1 MNPTDS
7 EQSHSHAAGPG
18 RSGRVALAQRAA
30 DALEAID
37 QDGAESMRSL
47 VGFDG
52 FVDSI
57 IHVVDQR
64 HSMAHDDYKRIA
76 SIPEFAARVG
86 AAANRSANIELV
98 VTDTR
103 YGGNGPLLS
112 SALGSLGSPVTF
124 IGAVSLEDDWDKVDP
139 IYQPFAKKCERVIPL
154 CPPGR
159 TDALEF
165 EDGKIMLGKP
175 ESVQRVTW
183 DRIKEVVGLD
193 KLIEMID
200 AVQLISVV
208 NWTLVGGVEGI
219 WDGLCDEVFPNLS
232 QNHNRRFFIDLSDPA
247 KRTDDDIVR
256 AMGKITNLQKHL
268 PVTLGLNLSESGRV
282 ARVIG
287 VDAYDDE
294 HNRTLAEMVPDAAVQ
309 IRQKLG
315 LECVVIHQHTGA
327 GAADS
332 SGQAQ
337 WFSGP
342 YTRRPRIS
350 TGAGDHFGGGFSF
363 AQMAGLGL
371 GESLAAAC
379 GVAGAYV
386 LDAASPTRQ
395 RLTQFLRDL
404 PAPETN

>member
-1 MNPTDS
+1 MNPVNSPIVNAHGVTVT
-7 EQSHSHAAGPG
+7 
-18 RSGRVALAQRAA
+18 RTALAQRAA
-30 DALEAID
+30 DALEAICPETT
-37 QDGAESMRSL
+37 AALRSL

-64 HSMAHDDYKRIA
+64 HSMRQDDYKRIRT
-76 SIPEFAARVG
+76 IPEFAARCG

-112 SALGSLGSPVTF
+112 SALGALGSPVTY
-124 IGAVSLEDDWDKVDP
+124 IGAVSTEDDWEKVDP
-139 IYQPFAKKCERVIPL
+139 IYQPFVDKCDRVIPL

-175 ESVQRVTW
+175 ESVQLVTW
-183 DRIKEVVGLD
+183 DRIKEVVGLETLVD
-193 KLIEMID
+193 MID
-200 AVQLISVV
+200 AVKLISVV

-219 WDGLCDEVFPNLS
+219 WDGLCADVFPKLS
-232 QNHNRRFFIDLSDPA
+232 DAHQRRIFIDLSDPA

-256 AMGKITNLQKHL
+256 AMGKISTLQRHM
-268 PVTLGLNLSESGRV
+268 PVTLGLNLAESGRV

-287 VDAYDDE
+287 VEAYDDE
-294 HNRTLAEMVPDAAVQ
+294 HNRTLEGMVPEAAEL
-309 IRQKLG
+309 IRAKLG
-315 LECVVIHQHTGA
+315 LDCVVIHQHTGA
-327 GAADS
+327 GGANAGGES
-332 SGQAQ
+332 H
-337 WFSGP
+337 WFTGP
-342 YTRRPRIS
+342 YTRKPRIS

-386 LDAASPTRQ
+386 RDAASPTRK
-395 RLTQFLRDL
+395 RLIEFLRDL
-404 PAPETN
+404 PVPEMH

>member
-1 MNPTDS
+1 MNPVPAS
-7 EQSHSHAAGPG
+7 NRAAGSPPAS
-18 RSGRVALAQRAA
+18 RTALARRAA
-30 DALEAID
+30 DALGGID
-37 QDGAESMRSL
+37 AQAALSMRSL

-57 IHVVDQR
+57 IRVVDQR
-64 HSMAHDDYKRIA
+64 HSMKPDDYKRIGT
-76 SIPEFAARVG
+76 IPEFAARCG

-98 VTDTR
+98 VTDVR

-112 SALGSLGSPVTF
+112 SALGSLGSPVTY
-124 IGAVSLEDDWDKVDP
+124 IGAVSLEDDWDTLDP
-139 IYQPFAKKCERVIPL
+139 IYQPFADKCERVIPL

-165 EDGKIMLGKP
+165 DDGKIMLGKP

-183 DRIKEVVGLD
+183 DRIKEVVGLEN
-193 KLIEMID
+193 LIGMIER
-200 AVQLISVV
+200 VSLISVV

-219 WDGLCDEVFPNLS
+219 WDGLCTDIFPRLS
-232 QNHNRRFFIDLSDPA
+232 GERAQRMFIDLSDPA
-247 KRTDDDIVR
+247 KRTDEDIVR
-256 AMGKITNLQKHL
+256 AVGKIGELQKYL
-268 PVTLGLNLSESGRV
+268 PVTLGLNLAESGRV
-282 ARVIG
+282 AQVIG
-287 VDAYDDE
+287 LDTHDDE
-294 HNRTLAEMVPDAAVQ
+294 HNLPLSEVIPETAVR
-309 IRQKLG
+309 IREKLG

-332 SGQAQ
+332 AGDWG

-342 YTRRPRIS
+342 YTRKPRIS

-386 LDAASPTRQ
+386 RDAVSPGRQ
-395 RLTQFLRDL
+395 RLVQFLRDL
-404 PAPETN
+404 PVPEAH

>member
-1 MNPTDS
+1 MTPTTNR
-7 EQSHSHAAGPG
+7 AGIPVDETVT
-18 RSGRVALAQRAA
+18 RTSLAQRAA
-30 DALEAID
+30 DALEAVSQED
-37 QDGAESMRSL
+37 SDNLRCL

-64 HSMAHDDYKRIA
+64 HSMKADDYKRIRT
-76 SIPEFAARVG
+76 IPEFAARCG
-86 AAANRSANIELV
+86 SAANRSANIELV

-103 YGGNGPLLS
+103 YGGNGPLFS
-112 SALGSLGSPVTF
+112 SALGSLGVPVTF
-124 IGAVSLEDDWDKVDP
+124 IGAVSTAEDWDKLDP
-139 IYQPFAKKCERVIPL
+139 IYAPFADKCETVIPI

-165 EDGKIMLGKP
+165 DDGKIMLGKP

-183 DRIKEVVGLD
+183 DRIKEVVGLE
-193 KLIEMID
+193 KLIE
-200 AVQLISVV
+200 QFEETKLLSVV

-219 WDGLCDEVFPNLS
+219 WDGLCNDVFPKLTDKH
-232 QNHNRRFFIDLSDPA
+232 QRRIFIDLSDPA
-247 KRTDDDIVR
+247 KRTDEDIVR
-256 AMGKITNLQKHL
+256 AMEKIQNLQKFL
-268 PVTLGLNLSESGRV
+268 PVTLGLNLAESGRI

-294 HNRTLAEMVPDAAVQ
+294 HNRTLSSMVPEAAEL
-309 IRQKLG
+309 IRVKLG
-315 LECVVIHQHTGA
+315 LDCVVIHQHTGA
-327 GAADS
+327 GGANEAGES
-332 SGQAQ
+332 Y
-337 WFSGP
+337 WFTGP
-342 YTRRPRIS
+342 YTRKPRIS

-386 LDAASPTRQ
+386 RDASSPTRD
-395 RLTQFLRDL
+395 RLIQFLRDL
-404 PAPETN
+404 PVPELH

>member
-1 MNPTDS
+1 MNPV
-7 EQSHSHAAGPG
+7 HSPAGVPADETVT
-18 RSGRVALAQRAA
+18 RTTLAQRAA
-30 DALEAID
+30 DALESICP
-37 QDGAESMRSL
+37 ETTLTLRSL

-64 HSMAHDDYKRIA
+64 HSMKQDDYKRIRT
-76 SIPEFAARVG
+76 IPEFAARCG

-112 SALGSLGSPVTF
+112 SAMGALGAPVTF
-124 IGAVSLEDDWDKVDP
+124 VGAVSTEDDWNKVDP
-139 IYQPFAKKCERVIPL
+139 IYQPFVDKCDSVIPL

-183 DRIKEVVGLD
+183 DRIKEVVGLE
-193 KLIEMID
+193 KLIETINE
-200 AVQLISVV
+200 VRLISVV

-219 WDGLCDEVFPNLS
+219 WEGLCSDVFPKLTNDRE
-232 QNHNRRFFIDLSDPA
+232 RRIFIDLSDPA
-247 KRTDDDIVR
+247 KRTDEDIVR
-256 AMGKITNLQKHL
+256 AMDKISALQQFM
-268 PVTLGLNLSESGRV
+268 PVTLGLNLAESGRV
-282 ARVIG
+282 GRVIG
-287 VDAYDDE
+287 VEAFDDD
-294 HNRTLAEMVPDAAVQ
+294 HNRTLSEMVPEAAEL
-309 IRQKLG
+309 IRAKLE
-315 LECVVIHQHTGA
+315 LDCVVIHQHTGA
-327 GAADS
+327 GGANAAGES
-332 SGQAQ
+332 H
-337 WFSGP
+337 WFTGP

-363 AQMAGLGL
+363 AQIAGLGL
-371 GESLAAAC
+371 GEALAAAC

-386 LDAASPTRQ
+386 RDAASPDRK
-395 RLTQFLRDL
+395 RLIEFLRDL
-404 PAPETN
+404 PVPEMH

>member
-1 MNPTDS
+1 MNPV
-7 EQSHSHAAGPG
+7 HSPAGVPADETVT
-18 RSGRVALAQRAA
+18 RTSLAQRAA
-30 DALEAID
+30 DALESICP
-37 QDGAESMRSL
+37 ETTLTLRSL

-64 HSMAHDDYKRIA
+64 HSMKQDDYKRIRT
-76 SIPEFAARVG
+76 IPEFAARCG

-112 SALGSLGSPVTF
+112 SAMGALGAPVTF
-124 IGAVSLEDDWDKVDP
+124 IGAVSTEDDWNKVDP
-139 IYQPFAKKCERVIPL
+139 IYQPFVDKCDSVIPL

-183 DRIKEVVGLD
+183 DRIKEVVGLE
-193 KLIEMID
+193 KLIETINE
-200 AVQLISVV
+200 VRLISVV

-219 WDGLCDEVFPNLS
+219 WEGLCSDVFPKLTNDRE
-232 QNHNRRFFIDLSDPA
+232 RRIFIDLSDPA
-247 KRTDDDIVR
+247 KRTDEDIVR
-256 AMGKITNLQKHL
+256 AMDKISALQQFM
-268 PVTLGLNLSESGRV
+268 PVTLGLNLAESGRV
-282 ARVIG
+282 GRVIG
-287 VDAYDDE
+287 VEAFDDD
-294 HNRTLAEMVPDAAVQ
+294 HNRTLSEMVPEAAEL
-309 IRQKLG
+309 IRAKLE
-315 LECVVIHQHTGA
+315 LDCVVIHQHTGA
-327 GAADS
+327 GGANAEGES
-332 SGQAQ
+332 Y
-337 WFSGP
+337 WFTGP

-363 AQMAGLGL
+363 AQIAGLGL

-386 LDAASPTRQ
+386 RDAASPSRK
-395 RLTQFLRDL
+395 RLIEFLRDL
-404 PAPETN
+404 PVPEMH

>member
-1 MNPTDS
+1 MNPVSSPMSTPKNETVS
-7 EQSHSHAAGPG
+7 RAT
-18 RSGRVALAQRAA
+18 LAHGAA
-30 DALEAID
+30 DALEAICP
-37 QDGAESMRSL
+37 ETTLTLRSL

-64 HSMAHDDYKRIA
+64 HSMKQDDYKRIRT
-76 SIPEFAARVG
+76 IPEFAARCG

-112 SALGSLGSPVTF
+112 SALGSLGSPVTY
-124 IGAVSLEDDWDKVDP
+124 IGAVATEEDWNKVDP
-139 IYQPFAKKCERVIPL
+139 IYQPFVDKCESVIPL

-165 EDGKIMLGKP
+165 DDGKIMLGKP
-175 ESVQRVTW
+175 ESVQLATW

-193 KLIEMID
+193 TLIAMID
-200 AVQLISVV
+200 EVKLISVV

-219 WDGLCDEVFPNLS
+219 WDGLCADVFPKLS
-232 QNHNRRFFIDLSDPA
+232 ATHDRRMFIDLSDPA

-256 AMGKITNLQKHL
+256 AMVKVGQLQKSM
-268 PVTLGLNLSESGRV
+268 PVTLGLNLAESGRV

-294 HNRTLAEMVPDAAVQ
+294 HNRTLAGMVPEAAER
-309 IRQKLG
+309 IRAKLG
-315 LECVVIHQHTGA
+315 LDCVVIHQHTGA
-327 GAADS
+327 GGANAVGES
-332 SGQAQ
+332 Y
-337 WFSGP
+337 WFTGP
-342 YTRRPRIS
+342 YTRKPRIS

-386 LDAASPTRQ
+386 RDAASPSRE
-395 RLTQFLRDL
+395 RLIQFLRDL
-404 PAPETN
+404 PDPETY

>member
-1 MNPTDS
+1 MNPVSSPMSTPKNETVS
-7 EQSHSHAAGPG
+7 RAT
-18 RSGRVALAQRAA
+18 LAHRAA
-30 DALEAID
+30 DALEAICP
-37 QDGAESMRSL
+37 ETTLTLRSL

-64 HSMAHDDYKRIA
+64 HSMRQDDYKRIRT
-76 SIPEFAARVG
+76 IPEFAARCG

-112 SALGSLGSPVTF
+112 SALGSLGSPVTY
-124 IGAVSLEDDWDKVDP
+124 IGAVATEDDWNKVDP
-139 IYQPFAKKCERVIPL
+139 IYQPFVDKCDSVIPL

-165 EDGKIMLGKP
+165 ADGKIMLGKP
-175 ESVQRVTW
+175 ESVQLATW
-183 DRIKEVVGLD
+183 ERIKEVVGLD
-193 KLIEMID
+193 RLIELID
-200 AVQLISVV
+200 DVKLISVV

-219 WDGLCDEVFPNLS
+219 WDGLCSEVFPRLS
-232 QNHNRRFFIDLSDPA
+232 ETQDRRMFIDLSDPA

-256 AMGKITNLQKHL
+256 AMVKIGQLQKSM
-268 PVTLGLNLSESGRV
+268 PVTLGLNLAESGRV
-282 ARVIG
+282 ASVIG

-294 HNRTLAEMVPDAAVQ
+294 HNRSLAGMVPEAAER
-309 IRQKLG
+309 IREKLG
-315 LECVVIHQHTGA
+315 LDCVVIHQHTGA
-327 GAADS
+327 GGANA
-332 SGQAQ
+332 SGESY

-342 YTRRPRIS
+342 YTRKPRIS

-363 AQMAGLGL
+363 AQIAGLGL

-386 LDAASPTRQ
+386 RDAASPNRE
-395 RLTQFLRDL
+395 RLVQFLRDL
-404 PAPETN
+404 PDPEAY